1 MSSGAYL
8 AKQYLSNYFIT
19 KLATAAVFEFPRRSD
34 AKSNLSKLG
43 QDVNPYLDKFIEEKS
58 LAKSGLKALRWT
70 TLGYHHNWDSREY
83 GSEVGSRGTVPE
95 LLKTL
100 AQEISK
106 SFQITPVLNAEASI
120 CNYYPANIGTIG
132 IHSDDSEYC
141 HHPIVSVSLGL
152 PAVFLL
158 GQGTRDDPCHEIL
171 LGELVNN
178 DVLKL
183 FKSMEIYS

>member
-1 MSSGAYL
+1 MSSGAFL
-8 AKQYLSNYFIT
+8 AKQYLSDAFIT
-19 KLATAAVFEFPRRSD
+19 KLAKAALFEFPRQSD

-43 QDVNPYLDKFIEEKS
+43 LHVSPYLDKFIEEKS
-58 LAKSGLKALRWT
+58 LVTSGLKALRWT

-83 GSEVGSRGTVPE
+83 GSGKESRGTVPQ

-100 AQEISK
+100 AEEISQ

-132 IHSDDSEYC
+132 IHTDDSEYC

-171 LGELVNN
+171 LG
-178 DVLKL
+178 
-183 FKSMEIYS
+183 

>member
-1 MSSGAYL
+1 MSTGAYL
-8 AKQYLSNYFIT
+8 AKQYLSNFFVT
-19 KLATAAVFEFPRRSD
+19 KLAKAALLEFPRQSD

-43 QDVNPYLDKFIEEKS
+43 QDINPFLDKFIEDKS
-58 LAKSGLKALRWT
+58 LATSGLKALRWT

-83 GSEVGSRGTVPE
+83 GNKDDSRGTVPE

-100 AQEISK
+100 AEEISK
-106 SFQITPVLNAEASI
+106 SFRITPMLNAEASI

-171 LGELVNN
+171 LGELVKN
-178 DVLKL
+178 DVLSL
-183 FKSMEIYS
+183 FKSMGIY